1 MFYSTAVFFYYYKL
15 KGTVWSFS
23 LNNNFHILNNITH
36 IFIHIFTH
44 TYFKK
49 FKKFK
54 KTLNNNSQTILPNT
68 PYSHTFF
75 SSIANTFPVA
85 RIWFL
90 FLSLI
95 QFTLFQC
102 LHSLFLILIHSH
114 LFFNH
119 NMTWFSDPNHS
130 LNRKKKKIKIFE
142 VESRFNK
149 GWTVMT

>member
-1 MFYSTAVFFYYYKL
+1 MFYSTDVFFYYYKL
-15 KGTVWSFS
+15 FGTVWSFS

-36 IFIHIFTH
+36 IFTYIFIY
-44 TYFKK
+44 TY

-75 SSIANTFPVA
+75 SSIANTFPVTL
-85 RIWFL
+85 IWFVFL
-90 FLSLI
+90 FVS

-102 LHSLFLILIHSH
+102 LPSLFLILIISH

-119 NMTWFSDPNHS
+119 NPTWFSNSDS
-130 LNRKKKKIKIFE
+130 LNRKKEKFKVLKLNWVSIKIE
-142 VESRFNK
+142 L
-149 GWTVMT
+149 

>member
-15 KGTVWSFS
+15 FGTVWSFN
-23 LNNNFHILNNITH
+23 LNNNFHILNNITY
-36 IFIHIFTH
+36 IFTHIFTN
-44 TYFKK
+44 TY

-54 KTLNNNSQTILPNT
+54 KTLNNNAQTILPNT

-85 RIWFL
+85 LILFVFL
-90 FLSLI
+90 FVI

-102 LHSLFLILIHSH
+102 LPSLFLILIISH

-119 NMTWFSDPNHS
+119 NTTWFSNSDS
-130 LNRKKKKIKIFE
+130 LNRKKEKFKVLKLNWVSIK
-142 VESRFNK
+142 VEP
-149 GWTVMT
+149 